1 MSERIHDRRFAN
13 ERPLNGGRPVRAD
26 RSPRGSLLS
35 VIGEDWRCNP
45 HFKSRFVLALFRLA
59 HASYNDRRYFTRALT
74 APYRLLYRLIV
85 DWVMG
90 IDIPCQVTIG
100 RRVVLYHCVGIVIN
114 DRVTIG
120 DGCIIRHGVTIG
132 NKLREDG
139 ESAPPSVGQ
148 RVEFGA
154 GAIVIG
160 DISIGDDAKVGAG
173 AVVTRNVAQG
183 AIVAGNPAREVAR
196 NAPRT

>member
-1 MSERIHDRRFAN
+1 MDDRIDERRFGKGGS
-13 ERPLNGGRPVRAD
+13 LNGAFPAGQL
-26 RSPRGSLLS
+26 RSRRVSLAS
-35 VIGEDWRCNP
+35 VIMEDWRCNP
-45 HFKSRFVLALFRLA
+45 HYKSRFVLALFRLA
-59 HASYNDRRYFTRALT
+59 HASYNDRRHVTRALA
-74 APYRLLYRLIV
+74 APYRLAYRLIV

-90 IDIPCQVTIG
+90 IDIPCQVTLG
-100 RRVVLYHCVGIVIN
+100 RRVVLYHSVGVVIN

-132 NKLREDG
+132 NKLGKDG
-139 ESAPPSVGQ
+139 ESDPPTIGQ

-160 DISIGDDAKVGAG
+160 NISIGDDAKIGAG
-173 AVVTRNVAQG
+173 AVVIRNVAQG
-183 AIVAGNPAREVAR
+183 AVVVGNPAREVAR

>member
-1 MSERIHDRRFAN
+1 M
-13 ERPLNGGRPVRAD
+13 
-26 RSPRGSLLS
+26 
-35 VIGEDWRCNP
+35 EDWRCNP
-45 HFKSRFVLALFRLA
+45 HYKSRFVLTLFRLA
-59 HASYNDRRYFTRALT
+59 HASYNDRRRFTRALT
-74 APYRLLYRLIV
+74 APYRLLYRLVV

-100 RRVVLYHCVGIVIN
+100 RGVVLYHSVGIVIN

-120 DGCIIRHGVTIG
+120 DGCTIRHGVTIG
-132 NKLREDG
+132 NKLGKDG

-173 AVVTRNVAQG
+173 AVVTRDVARG
-183 AIVAGNPAREVAR
+183 AVVVGNPAREVAR
-196 NAPRT
+196 NAPRS